1 MTIDEIYRLVQ
12 AFASKDQR
20 GFITPAEFNLMA
32 QQAELE
38 LYNERLQVVMEGSQA
53 KKIAGY
59 YKKALTPA
67 VAEQDILTFL
77 YKTDISLTTG
87 EGAILSDYVCQLYAT
102 AYTSSVLDSITQ
114 KYKDKSTTI
123 TNQLAVDV
131 VTTKNVGQ
139 IQRSSLVKPSLDF
152 PIALLSSNSG
162 SVNVSVFPST
172 ITKISCYYY
181 LYNNK
186 PTWNYVTI
194 AGKPVYDPSNSK
206 SFLISSR
213 CHGELVIKIL
223 GYLGVSIREA
233 DLVNYAQNKEAEQ
246 DKV

>member
-67 VAEQDILTFL
+67 VAEQDILPFL
-77 YKTDISLTTG
+77 HKSEVSLTKS
-87 EGAILSDYVCQLYAT
+87 EGAIRSNYICQLY
-102 AYTSSVLDSITQ
+102 LDNTP
-114 KYKDKSTTI
+114 
-123 TNQLAVDV
+123 VDI
-131 VTTKNVGQ
+131 VTVKNVGQ
-139 IQRSSLVKPSLDF
+139 IQRSSLAKPSTDY
-152 PIALLSSNSG
+152 PVALLSRNS
-162 SVNVSVFPST
+162 SDIIKISVFPDT
-172 ITKISCYYY
+172 ISKVSCYHYIY
-181 LYNNK
+181 ASK

-194 AGKPVYDPSNSK
+194 AGKPVYDPSNSRA
-206 SFLISSR
+206 FDISGR

-233 DLVNYAQNKEAEQ
+233 DLVNYAQAKEVEQ

>member
-32 QQAELE
+32 KQAELE
-38 LYNERLQVVMEGSQA
+38 LYNERLQTVMEGSQA

-59 YKKALTPA
+59 YKKELTPA
-67 VAEQDILTFL
+67 VAEQDILSFL
-77 YKTDISLTTG
+77 YKKDISLTTG
-87 EGAILSDYVCQLYAT
+87 EGSILSDYVCQLYSGNTPVDMVT
-102 AYTSSVLDSITQ
+102 A
-114 KYKDKSTTI
+114 
-123 TNQLAVDV
+123 
-131 VTTKNVGQ
+131 KNVNQ
-139 IQRSSLVKPSLDF
+139 IQNSSLAKPSTDF
-152 PIALLSSNSG
+152 PVALLSSNASS
-162 SVNVSVFPST
+162 SVKVSVFPNS
-172 ITKISCYYY
+172 ITSVSCYYY
-181 LYNNK
+181 LYSNK

-194 AGKPVYDPSNSK
+194 AGKPVYDSSNSIT
-206 SFLISSR
+206 FRISSR

-233 DLVNYAQNKEAEQ
+233 DLVNYAQAKEVEQ

>member
-59 YKKALTPA
+59 YKKGLTPA
-67 VAEQDILTFL
+67 VAEQDILPFL
-77 YKTDISLTTG
+77 FNTEVDLTKG

-102 AYTSSVLDSITQ
+102 TYTLSVLNSKTQ
-114 KYKDKSTTI
+114 KYEDKTI
-123 TNQLAVDV
+123 ALLQSHAVDV

-152 PIALLSSNSG
+152 PVALLSSNTG
-162 SVNVSVFPST
+162 SVKVSVFPINIS
-172 ITKISCYYY
+172 KVSCYYY

-194 AGKPVYDPSNSK
+194 AGKPVYDSSNSAA
-206 SFLISSR
+206 FLISSR

-233 DLVNYAQNKEAEQ
+233 DLVNYAQAKEVEQ

>member
-59 YKKALTPA
+59 YKKGLTPA
-67 VAEQDILTFL
+67 VAEQDILPFL
-77 YKTDISLTTG
+77 FNTEIFLTKG
-87 EGAILSDYVCQLYAT
+87 EGVIRSNYICQMYLVRNT
-102 AYTSSVLDSITQ
+102 GFNNTP
-114 KYKDKSTTI
+114 
-123 TNQLAVDV
+123 VDI
-131 VTTKNVGQ
+131 VTVKNVGQ
-139 IQRSSLVKPSLDF
+139 IQRSSLAKPSTDY
-152 PIALLSSNSG
+152 PVALLSRNS
-162 SVNVSVFPST
+162 SDATKISVFPES
-172 ITKISCYYY
+172 IGSLNVYYY
-181 LYNNK
+181 RYSSK

-194 AGKPVYDPSNSK
+194 AGKPVYDSSNSRA
-206 SFLISSR
+206 FEISSR

-233 DLVNYAQNKEAEQ
+233 DLVNYAQAKEVEQ
-246 DKV
+246 DKI

>member
-20 GFITPAEFNLMA
+20 GFITPSEFNLMA
-32 QQAELE
+32 RQAELE

-67 VAEQDILTFL
+67 VAEQDILPFL
-77 YKTDISLTTG
+77 YETDVTLTSG
-87 EGAILSDYVCQLYAT
+87 EGSILSDYVCQLYVDNT
-102 AYTSSVLDSITQ
+102 
-114 KYKDKSTTI
+114 
-123 TNQLAVDV
+123 AVDI
-131 VTTKNVGQ
+131 VTAKNVGQ
-139 IQRSSLVKPSLDF
+139 IQKSSLAKPSADF
-152 PIALLSSNSG
+152 PVALLSSNNS
-162 SVNVSVFPST
+162 SVKVSVFPNT
-172 ITKISCYYY
+172 IDSVSCYYY
-181 LYNNK
+181 VYNNK

-194 AGKPVYDPSNSK
+194 AGKPVYDSANSRA
-206 SFLISSR
+206 FLISSR

-233 DLVNYAQNKEAEQ
+233 DLVNYAQAKEVEQ

>member
-20 GFITPAEFNLMA
+20 GFITPSEFNLMA
-32 QQAELE
+32 RQAELE

-67 VAEQDILTFL
+67 VAEQDILPFL
-77 YKTDISLTTG
+77 YETDVPLTSG
-87 EGAILSDYVCQLYAT
+87 EGAIVSDYVCQLYVDNT
-102 AYTSSVLDSITQ
+102 
-114 KYKDKSTTI
+114 
-123 TNQLAVDV
+123 AVDI
-131 VTTKNVGQ
+131 VTAKNVGQ
-139 IQRSSLVKPSLDF
+139 IQRSSLAKPSGDY
-152 PIALLSSNSG
+152 PVALLSSNNG
-162 SVNVSVFPST
+162 SVKVSVFPNT
-172 ITKISCYYY
+172 IDSVSCYYY
-181 LYNNK
+181 VYNNK

-194 AGKPVYDPSNSK
+194 AGKPVYDSSNSRA
-206 SFLISSR
+206 FLISSR

-233 DLVNYAQNKEAEQ
+233 DLVNYAQAKEVEQ

>member
-32 QQAELE
+32 RQAELE

-77 YKTDISLTTG
+77 YKADISLTTG
-87 EGAILSDYVCQLYAT
+87 EGAILSDYVCQLYSGNT
-102 AYTSSVLDSITQ
+102 
-114 KYKDKSTTI
+114 
-123 TNQLAVDV
+123 AVDI
-131 VTTKNVGQ
+131 VTAKNVGQ
-139 IQRSSLVKPSLDF
+139 IQKSSLAKPSTDY
-152 PIALLSSNSG
+152 PVALLSSNSG
-162 SVNVSVFPST
+162 SVKVSVFPNNISEV
-172 ITKISCYYY
+172 SCYYY

-194 AGKPVYDPSNSK
+194 AGKPVYDSSNSAA
-206 SFLISSR
+206 FLISSR
-213 CHGELVIKIL
+213 CHGELVIKVL

>member
-32 QQAELE
+32 RQAELE

-67 VAEQDILTFL
+67 VAEQDILPFL
-77 YKTDISLTTG
+77 YKSEISLTAG
-87 EGAILSDYVCQLYAT
+87 EGVIISDYVCQLYV
-102 AYTSSVLDSITQ
+102 TSNNI
-114 KYKDKSTTI
+114 
-123 TNQLAVDV
+123 AVDI
-131 VTTKNVGQ
+131 VTAKNVGQ
-139 IQRSSLVKPSLDF
+139 IQRSSLAKPSTDY
-152 PIALLSSNSG
+152 PVALLSSNTG
-162 SVNVSVFPST
+162 SVKVSVFPNT
-172 ITKISCYYY
+172 ISEVSCYYY

-194 AGKPVYDPSNSK
+194 AGKPVYDSSNSAA
-206 SFLISSR
+206 FLISSR

>member
-67 VAEQDILTFL
+67 VAEQDILPFL
-77 YKTDISLTTG
+77 FDTEFTITGSTTS
-87 EGAILSDYVCQLYAT
+87 IRSDYVCQLY
-102 AYTSSVLDSITQ
+102 I
-114 KYKDKSTTI
+114 KSNNVPI
-123 TNQLAVDV
+123 DI

-139 IQRSSLVKPSLDF
+139 ILRSSLVKPSTDF
-152 PIALLSSNSG
+152 PVALLSRAGSG
-162 SVNVSVFPST
+162 ATKISVFPESIGVVT
-172 ITKISCYYY
+172 VYYY
-181 LYNNK
+181 RYSSK

-194 AGKPVYDPSNSK
+194 AGKPVYDSSNSRA
-206 SFLISSR
+206 FEISSR

-233 DLVNYAQNKEAEQ
+233 DLVNYAQAKEVEQ
-246 DKV
+246 DKI

>member
-32 QQAELE
+32 KQAELE
-38 LYNERLQVVMEGSQA
+38 LYNERLQTVMEGSQA

-59 YKKALTPA
+59 YKKGLTPA
-67 VAEQDILTFL
+67 VAEQDILSFL
-77 YKTDISLTTG
+77 YKKDITLTTG
-87 EGAILSDYVCQLYAT
+87 EGSILSDYVCQLYIG
-102 AYTSSVLDSITQ
+102 SNNI
-114 KYKDKSTTI
+114 
-123 TNQLAVDV
+123 AVDI
-131 VTTKNVGQ
+131 VTAKNVGQ
-139 IQRSSLVKPSLDF
+139 IQKSSLAKPSTDF
-152 PIALLSSNSG
+152 PVALLSSNASS
-162 SVNVSVFPST
+162 SVKVSVFPNT
-172 ITKISCYYY
+172 INSVSCYYY

-194 AGKPVYDPSNSK
+194 AGKPVYDSSNSVA
-206 SFLISSR
+206 FLISSR

-233 DLVNYAQNKEAEQ
+233 DLVNYAQAKEVEQ

>member
-20 GFITPAEFNLMA
+20 GFITPSEFNLMA
-32 QQAELE
+32 RQAELE

-67 VAEQDILTFL
+67 VAEQDILPFL
-77 YKTDISLTTG
+77 YETDVTITSG
-87 EGAILSDYVCQLYAT
+87 EGSIVSDYVCQLYVDNT
-102 AYTSSVLDSITQ
+102 
-114 KYKDKSTTI
+114 
-123 TNQLAVDV
+123 AVDI
-131 VTTKNVGQ
+131 VTAKNVGQ
-139 IQRSSLVKPSLDF
+139 IQKSSLAKPSADF
-152 PIALLSSNSG
+152 PVALLSSNNI
-162 SVNVSVFPST
+162 SVKVSVFPNT
-172 ITKISCYYY
+172 IDSVSCYYY

-194 AGKPVYDPSNSK
+194 AGKPVYDSANSIA
-206 SFLISSR
+206 FLISSR

-233 DLVNYAQNKEAEQ
+233 DLVNYAQAKEVEQ